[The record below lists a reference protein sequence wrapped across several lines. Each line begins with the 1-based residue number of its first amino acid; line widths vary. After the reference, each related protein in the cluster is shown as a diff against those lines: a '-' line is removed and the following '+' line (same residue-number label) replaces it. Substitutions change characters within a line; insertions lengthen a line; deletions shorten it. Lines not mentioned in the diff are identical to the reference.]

1 MRPAVGQESVK
12 LPEHAGRSPRC
23 GHKLDDAEPF
33 RTRVVPRLR
42 TVGLRTVQ
50 PQNAVA
56 GRSRPHRAK
65 VGETPFEILDL
76 PLGGLAREAV
86 GLDLRNILGCKH
98 SWSR

>member
-1 MRPAVGQESVK
+1 MCIRDRESVK

-23 GHKLDDAEPF
+23 GHELDDAEPF

-42 TVGLRTVQ
+42 TVGLLTIQ

-98 SWSR
+98 SCSR